1 VSSSGAVSLADIFL
15 TFFPVVAASASS
27 LAFFFIFSFL
37 MPLSMASRV
46 FSAFSLSVSVEG
58 VEGVSVEGV
67 EGAVHTSF
75 SFSPPPVPGTTEPA
89 ALVAPTVQFAQVQ
102 VFPLLDANVLAAHVH
117 DVEVP
122 PVLLEYAGQ
131 AWHALP
137 SKYCVVVQLSA
148 VSQPEP
154 LYPDLHVHSHDPA
167 VPLTVPPLMQ

>member
-1 VSSSGAVSLADIFL
+1 MSSSGAVSLADIFL

-46 FSAFSLSVSVEG
+46 FSAFSFSVSVG
-58 VEGVSVEGV
+58 
-67 EGAVHTSF
+67 GAVHTSF

-89 ALVAPTVQFAQVQ
+89 ALVAPSVQFAQVQ

-122 PVLLEYAGQ
+122 PVLLEKMGQ
-131 AWHALP
+131 AWHALS
-137 SKYCVVVQLSA
+137 SKYCAVVQLIA
-148 VSQPEP
+148 VSQLEP
-154 LYPDLHVHSHDPA
+154 LYPDLHVHLQDPA